1 MKYLLIAGAGAAG
14 SLSRY
19 LLAGL
24 VQSLAGSGFAWG
36 TLAVNVTG
44 CFGAGLLFALGER
57 YGVLSDAARSALLI
71 GFFGAFTTF
80 STLALETWLLL
91 REGAWWLAAGG
102 FLAHNALGIGAV
114 VLAAGIVKLIL

>member
-1 MKYLLIAGAGAAG
+1 MKYLLLAAAGAAG

-19 LLAGL
+19 LLAGF
-24 VQSLAGSGFAWG
+24 VQSFAGSGFAWG
-36 TLAVNVTG
+36 TLSVNLIG

-57 YGVLSDAARSALLI
+57 YGVFSEAVRSALLI

-80 STLALETWLLL
+80 STFALETWLLL

-114 VLAAGIVKLIL
+114 ILAVAIVKSFL